1 MLSFL
6 KRLFSREEP
15 PAEFRSAQPN
25 ELNRRVQTPSTI
37 QSNSSDYF
45 ATLVK
50 LQEAISKRRYQQAAA
65 LTRENM
71 RQVSALVQNT
81 QLEYG
86 SFDISSIPSLEQGG
100 TMLALIGDAEGLMEM
115 QQIIRATPE
124 LSPWSSTVDQHEEDR
139 RLLAAIMMAIEENPE
154 CIQTDLKELIG
165 TKDGHKVANL
175 VSWLEK
181 AGKISRT
188 KKGQTYIL
196 TLCSMVPVPVPALK
210 REVRSHRADS
220 NRPPLREICLED
232 LAYIPLPRA
241 PLKWEQVREGHL
253 SDSIKETSEL
263 FEVRGGE
270 GWKLL
275 SVEKFRVDERPDP
288 AFRQIHPIN
297 SGLIMIDDL
306 GKSERA
312 KSAPAA
318 ALRFGRTGDLEAEG
332 SLHHDIYRLGV
343 NAFGHGLIAMSKD
356 CVAHAYDDE
365 FRPILETPLREAPEI
380 RALQQRFG
388 IGTDELKNYLRCVA
402 LAHDNSR
409 YVFTGVDEAWCVDME
424 GHGLWGI
431 RLPIKEGWAR
441 IAETSQA
448 SGTSADV
455 MRALEVMNLTLPV
468 APEDI
473 KRRYREL
480 AKQWHPDLNPG
491 DQCAEE
497 RMKALTGAAE
507 ILTGINPAAMPRY
520 SGATFMK
527 EMHRGTFDVEG
538 LKFTVS
544 MDMQVS
550 EVHAA
555 DWIYAANFTGR
566 SHGVFLAGYSGRIV
580 QVDEDGRPVCAY
592 DIGAVPRRI
601 IDTGDYL
608 YFLTDT
614 RLYVLRG
621 EALHSII
628 DIFDGGD
635 LLIAQTGFGLL
646 ERKCFRWFHEDGTYL
661 GTVVTKSPIRRV
673 YYSREGMVVE
683 TREHKALIDGVS
695 NWWE

>member
-1 MLSFL
+1 MSSFL
-6 KRLFSREEP
+6 KRLFGLEETPPQHRPAPPHESRGL
-15 PAEFRSAQPN
+15 AQVSAATQC
-25 ELNRRVQTPSTI
+25 S
-37 QSNSSDYF
+37 SNDYF
-45 ATLVK
+45 TMLRKV
-50 LQEAISKRRYQQAAA
+50 QEAISKRDYERAAGFV
-65 LTRENM
+65 RENI
-71 RQVSALVQNT
+71 RQVSAFVRST
-81 QLEYG
+81 QQEYG
-86 SFDISSIPSLEQGG
+86 SFDISSIPAFEQGG
-100 TMLALIGDAEGLMEM
+100 TMLALVGDIEGLTEM
-115 QQIIRATPE
+115 REIVSSIPE
-124 LSPWSSTVDQHEEDR
+124 LDPWRPIVEQHEADR
-139 RLLAAIMMAIEENPE
+139 SLFGAIMIAVEKNPG
-154 CIQTDLKELIG
+154 CLQTDLKELVRA
-165 TKDGHKVANL
+165 KDGHRIANL

-181 AGKISRT
+181 ARKISRT
-188 KKGQTYIL
+188 RKGRTYSLMLANSVPTPAPTLKK
-196 TLCSMVPVPVPALK
+196 
-210 REVRSHRADS
+210 EVRSHRLDS
-220 NRPPLREICLED
+220 NRPPLREICLEE

-241 PLKWEQVREGHL
+241 PLKWEHVREGHL

-275 SVEKFRVDERPDP
+275 SVEKLRVDERPDP

-306 GKSERA
+306 GKSEKA
-312 KSAPAA
+312 KLAPAA
-318 ALRFGRTGDLEAEG
+318 ALRFGRSGDLKAEG
-332 SLHHDIYRLGV
+332 SLCHDIYRLGV
-343 NAFGHGLIAMSKD
+343 NAFGHGFIAMSKD

-365 FRPILETPLREAPEI
+365 FRPILETSLREAPEI

-388 IGTDELKNYLRCVA
+388 IGADELKNYLRCVA

-424 GHGLWGI
+424 GHGLWGM
-431 RLPIKEGWAR
+431 RLPIKEGWVR
-441 IAETSQA
+441 VAETSRA
-448 SGTSADV
+448 FGTSADV
-455 MRALEVMNLTLPV
+455 MRALEVMRLTLPV
-468 APEDI
+468 TPEDI

-491 DQCAEE
+491 DQGAEE

-544 MDMQVS
+544 MGMQVS
-550 EVHAA
+550 EVDAA

-566 SHGVFLAGYSGRIV
+566 SHGVFFAGYSGRIV
-580 QVDEDGRPVCAY
+580 QVDEDGQPVRAY

-621 EALHSII
+621 EALYSIV

-661 GTVVTKSPIRRV
+661 STVVAKSPIRRV

-683 TREHKALIDGVS
+683 TREHKALISGVS

>member
-6 KRLFSREEP
+6 KRLIGLAGTPPQHRPAPPHESRGLTQV
-15 PAEFRSAQPN
+15 PAATQCS
-25 ELNRRVQTPSTI
+25 
-37 QSNSSDYF
+37 SNDYF
-45 ATLVK
+45 TMLGKV
-50 LQEAISKRRYQQAAA
+50 QEAISKRDYERAAGFV
-65 LTRENM
+65 RENI
-71 RQVSALVQNT
+71 RQVSALVRST
-81 QLEYG
+81 QQEYG
-86 SFDISSIPSLEQGG
+86 SFDISSIPAFEQGG
-100 TMLALIGDAEGLMEM
+100 TMLALVGDIEGLTEM
-115 QQIIRATPE
+115 REIVSSLSE
-124 LSPWSSTVDQHEEDR
+124 LHPWQSIVAQHEEDR
-139 RLLAAIMMAIEENPE
+139 IFFGAIMIAVEKNPA
-154 CIQTDLKELIG
+154 CLQTDLKELVRA
-165 TKDGHKVANL
+165 KDGHRIANL

-181 AGKISRT
+181 ARKISRT
-188 KKGQTYIL
+188 RKGRTYCL
-196 TLCSMVPVPVPALK
+196 MLANSVPAPAPTLK
-210 REVRSHRADS
+210 KEVRSHRLDS
-220 NRPPLREICLED
+220 NRPPLREICQED

-241 PLKWEQVREGHL
+241 PLKWEQVCEGYL
-253 SDSIKETSEL
+253 SDPIKETSEL

-275 SVEKFRVDERPDP
+275 SVEKLRVDERPDP

-306 GKSERA
+306 GKSETAR
-312 KSAPAA
+312 SAPAA
-318 ALRFGRTGDLEAEG
+318 ALRFGRSGDLEAAG
-332 SLHHDIYRLGV
+332 SLCHDIYRLGV

-365 FRPILETPLREAPEI
+365 FRPILETSLREAPEI

-388 IGTDELKNYLRCVA
+388 IGADELNNYLRCVA

-424 GHGLWGI
+424 GHALWGV
-431 RLPIKEGWAR
+431 RLPIKEGWVR
-441 IAETSQA
+441 VAETSRVC
-448 SGTSADV
+448 GTNTDV
-455 MRALEVMNLTLPV
+455 IRALEVMRLTLPV
-468 APEDI
+468 TPEDI

-491 DQCAEE
+491 DQGAEE

-507 ILTGINPAAMPRY
+507 ILTGINPVSMPHY

-527 EMHRGTFDVEG
+527 EMHRGAFDVKG
-538 LKFTVS
+538 LKAELS
-544 MDMQVS
+544 ISMQVS

-566 SHGVFLAGYSGRIV
+566 SHGVFLAAYSGRIV
-580 QVDEDGRPVCAY
+580 QVDDDGRPVRTY
-592 DIGAVPRRI
+592 DIGVVPRRI

-614 RLYVLRG
+614 RLYVLRD
-621 EALHSII
+621 EALHSIV

-646 ERKCFRWFHEDGTYL
+646 ERKCFRWFCEDGTYV
-661 GTVVTKSPIRRV
+661 GKVVTKSPIRRG
-673 YYSREGMVVE
+673 YFSLEGMVVE
-683 TREHKALIDGVS
+683 TREHKALIGGVI